1 MEVLKITSLHKPA
14 AKMPIFLHIEKSS
27 EMVKTLAVMTS
38 GGDSPGMNAAVRA
51 VVCRAL
57 DRGIEVFGIYYGY
70 EGLLLGGDQIRRL
83 NWQDVSSVLQ
93 RGGTFLGTARC
104 EQFKTEDGRRRAV
117 ENLLERR
124 IEALVVIGGDGSLM
138 GAHVLS
144 TEWSQHVEK
153 IASTRPD
160 LYTLAA
166 EAPVLQVVGLPG
178 SIDNDLSGTDMAI
191 GVDSALNHIVRAID
205 DLTSTAASHQRTF
218 VIETMGR
225 NCGYLALAG
234 TLATGA
240 SWVLI
245 PEEEL
250 DLRWHQKMV
259 EGLDKARKI
268 GRSHQM
274 VVAAEGARHPDG
286 LRIESHEVQK
296 ILAERLGVEV
306 RLTVLG
312 HVQRGGAPTAFD
324 RILSTRL
331 GVAAVDLLTDE
342 PDVIH
347 RHMVGIIRNKVVAT
361 PLMEVIE
368 KSREVRSLIE
378 NGDCK
383 RAIELR
389 GRTFGSMLELVN
401 TLTQISPAR
410 ESANPGRVVIMTGG
424 ADSPGMNAAVSIAAR
439 YVVNHGVEVLGA
451 RDEFHGLIHGDFIDL
466 DWHELVSW
474 VGRPSSDIGTARF
487 DLIEGDFGRIAEN
500 MRKYNIKGIIAI
512 GGLGTYQRISQFVE
526 MRGSFPEFEIPIMLI
541 PASID
546 NNLPCTELCVGS
558 DTALNNI
565 VEAVDK
571 IRHTAGATRRAFIVE
586 VMGKECGFLA
596 LMGALATGAEKAY
609 LPETGISLTELNRD
623 VSELRDGFESGK
635 RMVIYMRC
643 EQASYHYT
651 TDFLRRLLEEES
663 KNEFEVRS
671 AVLGHVQ
678 RGGFPTAFD
687 RILACRM
694 GAEAARVLLNSLE
707 KNTSEV
713 LTFGLKE
720 GAITSCNLSEALE
733 QMDAQHGRP
742 KFQWFMDLYDMAHSL
757 SGSRPRTQDRQEKE
771 KSI

>member
-1 MEVLKITSLHKPA
+1 MI
-14 AKMPIFLHIEKSS
+14 
-27 EMVKTLAVMTS
+27 KTLAVMTS

-51 VVCRAL
+51 VVRRSL

-70 EGLLLGGDQIRRL
+70 EGLLGGGDQIKPIEWDEV
-83 NWQDVSSVLQ
+83 NDVLQ
-93 RGGTFLGTARC
+93 RGGTFLGTARS
-104 EQFKTEDGRRRAV
+104 EHFRTQEGRRCAV

-144 TEWSQHVEK
+144 TEWPRHVEK
-153 IASTRPD
+153 IASVRPD
-160 LYTLAA
+160 LNRAAA
-166 EAPVLQVVGLPG
+166 EIPMLQVVGLPG

-245 PEEEL
+245 PEQEL

-274 VVAAEGARHPDG
+274 VVVAEGARHPDG
-286 LRIESHEVQK
+286 LLIESSEVRK
-296 ILAERLGVEV
+296 ILAEKLGVEV

-331 GVAAVDLLTDE
+331 GVAAVDILADE
-342 PDVIH
+342 PDVVH
-347 RHMVGIIRNKVVAT
+347 RHMVGIKRNRVVAT
-361 PLMEVIE
+361 PLIDVVER
-368 KSREVRSLIE
+368 SLEVRRSIE
-378 NGDCK
+378 NGDFK

-389 GRTFGSMLELVN
+389 GGTFGGMLELVK
-401 TLTQISPAR
+401 TLTRISPAR
-410 ESANPGRVVIMTGG
+410 ESDDQGRVVIMTGG
-424 ADSPGMNAAVSIAAR
+424 ADAPGMNAAVSIAAR
-439 YVVNHGVEVLGA
+439 YIVNQGVRVLGS
-451 RDEFHGLIHGDFIDL
+451 RDEFYGLIHGDFIDL
-466 DWHELVSW
+466 DWYELVSW

-500 MRKYNIKGIIAI
+500 IKKFNIKGIIAI
-512 GGLGTYQRISQFVE
+512 GGWGTYERIAQFVE
-526 MRGSFPEFEIPIMLI
+526 MRSSFPEFDIPISLI
-541 PASID
+541 PATID
-546 NNLPCTELCVGS
+546 NNLPCTELCVGC

-571 IRHTAGATRRAFIVE
+571 IRHTAGATRRTFIVE
-586 VMGKECGFLA
+586 VMGRECGFLA
-596 LMGALATGAEKAY
+596 LEGALATGAEKAY
-609 LPETGISLTELNRD
+609 LPETGISLAELNRD
-623 VSELRDGFESGK
+623 VSELRDSFQGAK
-635 RMVIYMRC
+635 RMVIYMRS
-643 EQASYHYT
+643 EQASSHYT

-678 RGGFPTAFD
+678 RGGFPSAFD

-694 GAEAARVLLNSLE
+694 GAQAACSLLNSME
-707 KNTSEV
+707 KNTNEV
-713 LTFGLKE
+713 LTFGLNE
-720 GAITSCNLSEALE
+720 GAITSCALSEALE
-733 QMDAQHGRP
+733 QMDVRHSRP
-742 KFQWFMDLYDMAHSL
+742 KFQWFMELHDMVHSL
-757 SGSRPRTQDRQEKE
+757 AKSRPGAEEQPDG
-771 KSI
+771 